1 MRTKDCGWWNVVYRK
16 PSNLLI
22 TKWTMQRLRIRLL
35 LWVSLSIEIILKGM
49 TWHIV
54 WNRETLNYIISI
66 DFKLSTNREHAPNDP
81 DRNVEQSCEGE
92 GVWEFSGNEPLENF
106 EIEAKK
112 VAWLKP
118 PSIPPFI
125 VVLVRAKIYQINYY
139 ANNDLVFWC
148 IFRSLL
154 LSDKKSKKI
163 LDSCFNG
170 IVKTVEPAI
179 LSTIT
184 LNINGIKYTVN
195 NPDAHTSLNEF
206 IRNQPGLKGKYWTFC
221 SIT

>member
-1 MRTKDCGWWNVVYRK
+1 M
-16 PSNLLI
+16 
-22 TKWTMQRLRIRLL
+22 
-35 LWVSLSIEIILKGM
+35 
-49 TWHIV
+49 
-54 WNRETLNYIISI
+54 
-66 DFKLSTNREHAPNDP
+66 
-81 DRNVEQSCEGE
+81 
-92 GVWEFSGNEPLENF
+92 
-106 EIEAKK
+106 
-112 VAWLKP
+112 AWLKP
-118 PSIPPFI
+118 PSIPFI

-170 IVKTVEPAI
+170 IVKTVDPAI